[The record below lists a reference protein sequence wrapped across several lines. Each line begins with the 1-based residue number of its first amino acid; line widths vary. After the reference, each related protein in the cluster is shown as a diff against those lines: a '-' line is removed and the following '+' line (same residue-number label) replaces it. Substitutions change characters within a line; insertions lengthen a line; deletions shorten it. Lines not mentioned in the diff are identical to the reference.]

1 VALQHRIATP
11 THLCHRQHHQRRSVA
26 AACPPTTTDCH
37 CTPCLLCLPCS
48 IALLYWS
55 VFFVAVSY
63 HIKWLK
69 FTGKRNDVLG
79 W

>member
-1 VALQHRIATP
+1 VP
-11 THLCHRQHHQRRSVA
+11 HLCHRHHHHQRRA
-26 AACPPTTTDCH
+26 AAPPAPVHRPPPATARW
-37 CTPCLLCLPCS
+37 LCLPCS